1 MDTCHIL
8 GIAAWPPAY
17 LEIGWWKYWN
27 RDWNWDDDGKEP
39 VSHYNYPRHGLWH
52 DRHDPQVEVQDL
64 FILIPSYWP
73 TPEYHLLTT
82 SPDSSRTVT
91 LTWRSVALDTCV
103 TLFTTQPGM
112 PVSGTWPLLPNLPRK
127 ETRVNTPLPHLLML
141 QKVSLSAVYPEKI
154 QTALLQLCNPTWACR
169 PTPKFLPLLY
179 YTFLERSV
187 FTSAIHFRRW
197 LLLVNLSLLSNMFD
211 KHTMACES
219 L

>member
-8 GIAAWPPAY
+8 GIAAWPPTY

-27 RDWNWDDDGKEP
+27 RDWNWGDDGKEP

-82 SPDSSRTVT
+82 SPGSSRTVT

-112 PVSGTWPLLPNLPRK
+112 PVYGTWHLLPTFPRK
-127 ETRVNTPLPHLLML
+127 ETKRGWILHCRTYSCCKKLVCLLFTL
-141 QKVSLSAVYPEKI
+141 KRSRQPYSSFA
-154 QTALLQLCNPTWACR
+154 TQLGLVGLHRNS
-169 PTPKFLPLLY
+169 FLCFIIP
-179 YTFLERSV
+179 FLNDLFSPPPFIFGV
-187 FTSAIHFRRW
+187 GFY
-197 LLLVNLSLLSNMFD
+197 
-211 KHTMACES
+211 
-219 L
+219 